1 LPLSLL
7 PFMRRARRLALV
19 VGGLILLLTFRLA
32 SVSIT
37 ILDPGS

>member
-7 PFMRRARRLALV
+7 PFMRWARRLALV
-19 VGGLILLLTFRLA
+19 VGGLILLPTFRLA
-32 SVSIT
+32 SVNIT